1 VKCSHGASIG
11 DVDAQQ
17 LFYMQARG
25 IPVAE
30 ARRLLLSGFAYEV
43 VSAVPEGALR
53 DHVEAFVEGWL
64 AANSVKGG
72 LK

>member
-1 VKCSHGASIG
+1 
-11 DVDAQQ
+11 
-17 LFYMQARG
+17 
-25 IPVAE
+25 VAE

-53 DHVEAFVEGWL
+53 DHVEAFVEDWL
-64 AANSVKGG
+64 AANSIKGG